1 VISSGAINP
10 ARAPASIAM
19 LQIDILD
26 SIERDSIAEPKI
38 IRDDSHKIIVNLKE
52 YTCEF
57 NDMAS
62 STRSSFKMKR

>member
-1 VISSGAINP
+1 
-10 ARAPASIAM
+10 M

-38 IRDDSHKIIVNLKE
+38 IRDDSYKIIVNLKE

-62 STRSSFKMKR
+62 STSSSFKMNG